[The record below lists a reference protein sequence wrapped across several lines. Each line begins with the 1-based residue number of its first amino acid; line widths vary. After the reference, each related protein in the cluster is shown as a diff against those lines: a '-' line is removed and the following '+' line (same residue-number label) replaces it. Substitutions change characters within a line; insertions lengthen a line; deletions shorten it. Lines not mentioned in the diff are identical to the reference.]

1 MSVRFDCADAA
12 LQRLWDEAE
21 RRAQGNVRLF
31 SGDRVLVEGGGYEKI
46 WLETQPMGGEMYAAH
61 DLEAARNN
69 SLLFM
74 RHQRADGRLPGS
86 IQWADGRVEPQFNK
100 LQGFCFPHPA
110 LNMYYLLGRDV
121 RWLEELQDCL
131 RRFDEFLWRTRE
143 RGGCLCSF
151 CVYDTGEDNAVRYGG
166 APGWWEAETP
176 PEGYAVVPMMSMDV
190 TSYSYACRDTLAAI
204 SRLKG
209 DGREEKWREKA
220 DDVARRLRSSL
231 WDERRGACF
240 DRDKHGNPVDVLCH
254 NTLRC
259 MHWGS
264 VSQEMADRFV
274 KEHLLNPDEFFT
286 PMPLP
291 SVAVNDPA
299 FRNNP
304 GNDWSGQS
312 EGLTWQRAILALE
325 RYGYTPLIEALGKK
339 LFKAVIDGGYR
350 FTQQFDPFTGEP
362 SPGPEDYGPTILA
375 VMGYIEHIWGVHLE
389 MGKVWF
395 SLGDGLK
402 YRFERHWGGR
412 DYRIESDGKKASAT
426 VDGRE
431 VYSGPCGVRIITDE
445 QGRRI

>member
-1 MSVRFDCADAA
+1 MSVRFECADAA
-12 LQRLWDEAE
+12 LRRHWDEAE
-21 RRAQGNVRLF
+21 RRALGNLRDF
-31 SGDRVLVEGGGYEKI
+31 GGKRVLVEGGGYEKI

-69 SLLFM
+69 CQLFM
-74 RHQRADGRLPGS
+74 LHQRADGRMPGS
-86 IQWADGRVEPQFNK
+86 IQCGEGQVEPQFNK

-110 LNMYYLLGRDV
+110 LNMYHLLGRDAL
-121 RWLEELQDCL
+121 WLEQLEDCL
-131 RRFDEFLWRTRE
+131 RRFDEYLWRTRE
-143 RGGCLCSF
+143 KDGCLCSF
-151 CVYDTGEDNAVRYGG
+151 CVYDTGEDNAVRYGD

-190 TSYSYACRDTLAAI
+190 TSYSYACRDTLATI

-209 DGREEKWREKA
+209 DGQEAKWREKA
-220 DDVARRLRSSL
+220 DEVARRLRLHL

-240 DRDKHGNPVDVLCH
+240 DRDKAGRTVDVLCH

-259 MHWGS
+259 MYWGS
-264 VSQEMADRFV
+264 VSQGMADRFV
-274 KEHLLNPDEFFT
+274 KEHLLNPEEFFT

-312 EGLTWQRAILALE
+312 EGLTWQRAIRALE
-325 RYGYTPLIEALGKK
+325 NYGYAELVRPLGER
-339 LFKAVIDGGYR
+339 LFRAVIDGGYR
-350 FTQQFDPFTGEP
+350 FTQQYDPFTGAP

-375 VMGYIEHIWGVHLE
+375 VMAYIEHIWGVHLE
-389 MGKVWF
+389 MGKAWF
-395 SLGDGLK
+395 SLGGGLK
-402 YRFERHWGGR
+402 YRFERGWGGH
-412 DYRIESDGKKASAT
+412 DYLIESDGKKASAT

-445 QGRRI
+445 QGRRA